1 MKSSQQIVFVDI
13 KKIYSAAL
21 IKPLHLIDPRFDLI
35 IYVTMM
41 ILRFKL
47 FGDPRFDLIIYVTK
61 MILQLKLF
69 GAIT

>member
-1 MKSSQQIVFVDI
+1 MNTSSQQLVFVI
-13 KKIYSAAL
+13 PS
-21 IKPLHLIDPRFDLI
+21 LHLIDPRLDLI

-41 ILRFKL
+41 ILQFKL

>member
-1 MKSSQQIVFVDI
+1 
-13 KKIYSAAL
+13 
-21 IKPLHLIDPRFDLI
+21 
-35 IYVTMM
+35 M

-61 MILQLKLF
+61 ILQLKLF

>member
-1 MKSSQQIVFVDI
+1 
-13 KKIYSAAL
+13 
-21 IKPLHLIDPRFDLI
+21 
-35 IYVTMM
+35 M